1 MPRRLKLD
9 FDSPRAKIFHFA
21 KSQTRYPYIK
31 ISKNLARNFWQM
43 TKPLGDNVCGRLQSE
58 TSLRFLVPS
67 DTPRGHSVRRAAAMF
82 ALGASAGCAA
92 GGARP
97 PPRDRAEGTRARC
110 RSARPWTRAPTSGT
124 PRLETSARSRA
135 RRLSPAAARGDAPGG
150 FGNFGDFERD
160 RARDGA
166 DDLSGVPG
174 DRDADDIPTASGD
187 FSRKLSLELSK
198 RGVTL
203 DFSDPGSPRGELE
216 PAEPALR
223 ENSLLKTEGVLAER
237 DRSQG
242 LLSDMRAE
250 RGRSRLGVW
259 LTKRF
264 GAGSQYLFALSLAV
278 AIWHAP
284 SFFAR
289 FFNFVAARVPTMGA
303 FRDAFVSFQTL
314 GVGFN
319 PLVAAACA
327 AATFK
332 IVLLCVVVKR
342 LIETDRLPK
351 ETPVVLSKLAFNV
364 CLPTYMCTR
373 VAATLNATPL
383 TLGLAILPVCAV
395 AQVCFGGCMGAALMT
410 CARLVPGLVA
420 RAWRGEASGPGA
432 SAVAEGVARAVGNAG
447 VAGAIAPNSH
457 VTVRPHGDG
466 DDETASQDTKK
477 TGLAALAAASAS
489 SSRSP
494 MDRIGVACC
503 AFGNT
508 FTLPIVFLVE
518 VLGAA
523 FGDRVAGYV
532 ALYLIGWSPT
542 LWTVGYVLITG
553 AAGPTGTEF
562 AEASDSGK
570 KESASERFAF
580 IAKEVCNPPM
590 IGICLG
596 VLIGCT
602 PLRHVLIG
610 GTPGSIALSKL
621 PLEVGACFAAF
632 RCAFELAALV
642 GGAALP
648 VQTLILASSFA
659 KKKQE
664 GEPKPSETTNDDD
677 QKRRDSAS
685 FVENA
690 NQDGPPMASE
700 TFGVRFT
707 RSASG
712 AFVGASRKIAV
723 ALRAAL
729 AMDYV
734 ADARALL
741 VASSVRF
748 FFLPLVGV
756 IGCLALKAA
765 NSPWYPSDPVVAM
778 VGLTMSAMPPAQNM
792 VLLTNLSE
800 RTRSLAPRVGGLL
813 VRMYVLA
820 VAPCTLWLTVFKAAV
835 MA

>member
-1 MPRRLKLD
+1 
-9 FDSPRAKIFHFA
+9 
-21 KSQTRYPYIK
+21 
-31 ISKNLARNFWQM
+31 
-43 TKPLGDNVCGRLQSE
+43 
-58 TSLRFLVPS
+58 
-67 DTPRGHSVRRAAAMF
+67 MF

-97 PPRDRAEGTRARC
+97 PPRDSAEGTRARC

-166 DDLSGVPG
+166 DDLPGVPG

-198 RGVTL
+198 RGVTRDDL
-203 DFSDPGSPRGELE
+203 EPRGELE
-216 PAEPALR
+216 PAEPAL
-223 ENSLLKTEGVLAER
+223 LKRTEGVLAEQNQR
-237 DRSQG
+237 G
-242 LLSDMRAE
+242 LLSAMRAE

-264 GAGSQYLFALSLAV
+264 GAGSQYALALLLAT

-284 SFFAR
+284 TFFAR
-289 FFNFVAARVPTMGA
+289 AFAFAAARVPPMGA
-303 FRDAFVSFQTL
+303 FRDAFGAFQSL

-332 IVLLCVVVKR
+332 IVLLCVVVAR

-351 ETPVVLSKLAFNV
+351 ETPIVLSKLAFNV

-410 CARLVPGLVA
+410 CARAVPGLVA

-447 VAGAIAPNSH
+447 VAGAIGFINQ
-457 VTVRPHGDG
+457 HGDG
-466 DDETASQDTKK
+466 DDETASGETKK
-477 TGLAALAAASAS
+477 TERLTALAIE

-553 AAGPTGTEF
+553 AAGPTPTAASLPASAS
-562 AEASDSGK
+562 AEKK
-570 KESASERFAF
+570 KESAFFSERFAF

-621 PLEVGACFAAF
+621 PLEVGACFAAA

-659 KKKQE
+659 KKKE
-664 GEPKPSETTNDDD
+664 AEPNPSETTIDDA
-677 QKRRDSAS
+677 KRRGGAS
-685 FVENA
+685 ETKENA
-690 NQDGPPMASE
+690 NDGLPMASE

-707 RSASG
+707 RGASG
-712 AFVGASRKIAV
+712 AVAGASRKIA
-723 ALRAAL
+723 AAFRAAL
-729 AMDYV
+729 ALDDV

-800 RTRSLAPRVGGLL
+800 RTRRLAPRVGGLL